1 MGQPALDRQLIFLKN
16 SYDFNFG
23 MSLMPIYIYIYA
35 KPNALSGPA
44 FPSKAWIGVL
54 DPRYPQKW
62 EMNVL
67 MIENLNI
74 YIYMCVCV
82 CIICVY
88 IHNTPISPKTRAFHP
103 VLFVQ
108 PTCCHCTARAAW
120 SLVPGL

>member
-67 MIENLNI
+67 MIENLHGSQFFNWNFQVLLRQVH
-74 YIYMCVCV
+74 VCV
-82 CIICVY
+82 SRGS
-88 IHNTPISPKTRAFHP
+88 NPI
-103 VLFVQ
+103 
-108 PTCCHCTARAAW
+108 
-120 SLVPGL
+120 